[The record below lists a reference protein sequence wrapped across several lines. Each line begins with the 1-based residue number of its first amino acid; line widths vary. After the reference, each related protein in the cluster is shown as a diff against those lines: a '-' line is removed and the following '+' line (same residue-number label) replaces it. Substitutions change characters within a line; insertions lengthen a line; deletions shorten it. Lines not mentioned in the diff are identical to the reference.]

1 MPPDGPPPATTDPF
15 AAGAVPIPNTLF
27 DAMLP
32 TLKDTELRVLLI
44 VLRQTIGRRDKQG
57 RAKSRDWLSHAQ
69 LVKRTGRGSD
79 AVSSAIAALVRRGL
93 IQTETSTGTPLGSPA
108 ERRRYL
114 GRLYFR
120 ASLGE
125 NLGKSG
131 DPSHPVKAE
140 RTTNNEN
147 KISQTDG
154 TAAPEDNRA
163 AAVEPLARSGWQR
176 AVPVITQ
183 PAQIGETGAEPLA
196 VRAGPLYASA

>member
-1 MPPDGPPPATTDPF
+1 
-15 AAGAVPIPNTLF
+15 
-27 DAMLP
+27 MLP

-147 KISQTDG
+147 KISLTDVA
-154 TAAPEDNRA
+154 AAPGDSRA
-163 AAVEPLARSGWQR
+163 AAVEPLARRCGSGWQR
-176 AVPVITQ
+176 AVPAITQ
-183 PAQIGETGAEPLA
+183 PAQTGETGEEPLA